1 MSSISKIGQSYP
13 LGATVVAAGVNFSV
27 YSKNAAAMEL
37 LLFDEVT
44 GSNARVITL
53 DPVKNR
59 TYNYWHVSV
68 PGLKPGQ
75 LYGYRARGPFEP
87 QRGLRFDPD
96 KVLLDPYARAVAVPQ
111 TYSRLA
117 ATQPGDNAARAM
129 KSVVTES
136 GSYDWQGDAP
146 LKRPFARTVI
156 YELHV
161 GGFTRHP
168 SSGLPP
174 EKRGTFAGLVEK
186 IPYLQDLGITAVE
199 LLPIFQFDE
208 QDAAPGLHNYWG
220 YSPVSFFAP
229 HQGYG
234 LSPNPLTVLDE
245 FRDLVKALHRAGI
258 EVILDVVFNHSAEG
272 NHLGPTLSLRGLEN
286 EAYYIL
292 DKDRATYANYSGTG
306 NTLNADHPVVRRLII
321 DSLRYWVQEMH
332 VDGFRFDLA
341 AVLSRDESGV
351 PLANPP
357 IIWDIDSDPILA
369 GIKLIAEAWDAAGL
383 YQVGTF
389 VGDFWKEWNGKF
401 RDDVRAFFRGDR
413 GATSNLACRL
423 LGSGDIFGPK
433 IPEAEPS
440 INFITCHDGFTLNDL
455 VSYDHKHNEAN
466 REDNR
471 DGTDYN
477 LSWNCGVEGFTDDP
491 EIERLRNRQVKNFLA
506 LTLLA
511 IGTPMLLMGDEAR
524 RSQQGNNNAYCQ
536 DSEISWLNWTR
547 LEKYPDVHRFVRQL
561 IAIRLQPDPDQGY
574 LKDQTLNQIFARFEI
589 KFHGVRLDQ
598 PTWSDAD
605 RSLALTVQDPE
616 GGVFGYFIFNAYG
629 ESLEFELPPLKEG
642 ESQAWYRWLDTYL
655 EAPADISPWPEA
667 VKVPGATYLA
677 QPHSVVG
684 LIARGPRGP
693 GLVSNPSKNERS

>member
-1 MSSISKIGQSYP
+1 MSPMIEVGQSYP
-13 LGATVVAAGVNFSV
+13 LGATVVADGVNFSV
-27 YSKNAAAMEL
+27 FSKNATGMKL

-44 GSNARVITL
+44 DSDARVITL
-53 DPVKNR
+53 DPVQNR
-59 TYNYWHVSV
+59 TFHYWHVSV

-75 LYGYRARGPFEP
+75 LYGYKALGPFEP
-87 QRGLRFDPD
+87 LRGLRFDPN

-117 ATQPGDNAARAM
+117 ASQPGDNAAQAM
-129 KSVVTES
+129 KSVVTQS
-136 GSYDWQGDAP
+136 GGYDWEGDTP
-146 LKRPFARTVI
+146 LKRPFPRTVI

-168 SSGLPP
+168 SSGVPS
-174 EKRGTFAGLVEK
+174 EKRGTFAGLAEK

-199 LLPIFQFDE
+199 LLPIFQFDG
-208 QDAAPGLHNYWG
+208 QDAPAGLRNHWG

-234 LSPNPLTVLDE
+234 LSPSPLAVLDE
-245 FRDLVKALHRAGI
+245 FRDLVKALHRSGI

-272 NHLGPTLSLRGLEN
+272 DHLGPTLSLRGLDN

-292 DKDRATYANYSGTG
+292 NKDPATYANYSGTG
-306 NTLNADHPVVRRLII
+306 NTLNANHSVVRRLII

-341 AVLSRDESGV
+341 AVLSRDESGI

-357 IIWDIDSDPILA
+357 IIWDIDSDPVLA

-401 RDDVRAFFRGDR
+401 RDEVRSFFRDDR
-413 GATSNLACRL
+413 RAISHLACRL
-423 LGSGDIFGPK
+423 LGSGDIFGP
-433 IPEAEPS
+433 INPESEPS

-455 VSYDHKHNEAN
+455 VSYEQKHNGAN

-477 LSWNCGVEGFTDDP
+477 LSWNCGFEGFTDDP

-511 IGTPMLLMGDEAR
+511 IGTPMLSMGDEVR

-536 DSEISWLNWTR
+536 DNEISWLNWSW
-547 LEKYPDVHRFVRQL
+547 LEKYRDVHRFAKQL
-561 IAIRLQPDPDQGY
+561 IAIRLHPDPNLGY
-574 LKDQTLNQIFARFEI
+574 PELPTLNQIFARLEI
-589 KFHGVRLDQ
+589 KFHGVRLNQQGWGDE
-598 PTWSDAD
+598 DH
-605 RSLALTVQDPE
+605 SLAVSIRDPE
-616 GGVFGYFIFNAYG
+616 GGLFCHLIFNAYG
-629 ESLEFELPPLKEG
+629 ESLEFELPSLEEG
-642 ESQAWYRWLDTYL
+642 EQRSWYRWLDTNL
-655 EAPADISPWPEA
+655 GTPDDISLWAEA
-667 VKVPGATYLA
+667 LKVPGSTYLA

-684 LIARGPRGP
+684 LIARGSLSP
-693 GLVSNPSKNERS
+693 

>member
-1 MSSISKIGQSYP
+1 MSPMIEVGQSYP
-13 LGATVVAAGVNFSV
+13 LGATVVADGVNFSV
-27 YSKNAAAMEL
+27 FSKNATGMEL

-44 GSNARVITL
+44 DPNARVITL

-59 TYNYWHVSV
+59 TFHYWHVSV

-75 LYGYRARGPFEP
+75 LYGYRALGPFEP
-87 QRGLRFDPD
+87 QRGLRFDPN

-117 ATQPGDNAARAM
+117 ASQPGDNEAQAM
-129 KSVVTES
+129 KSVVTDS
-136 GSYDWQGDAP
+136 GSYDWEGDIP
-146 LKRPFARTVI
+146 LKRPFPRTVI

-168 SSGLPP
+168 SSGVSS
-174 EKRGTFAGLVEK
+174 ERRGTFAGLAEK

-199 LLPIFQFDE
+199 LLPIFQFDG
-208 QDAAPGLHNYWG
+208 QDAPAGLRNHWG

-234 LSPNPLTVLDE
+234 LSPSPLAVLDE
-245 FRDLVKALHRAGI
+245 FRDLVKALHRSGI

-272 NHLGPTLSLRGLEN
+272 DHLGPTLSLRGLDN

-292 DKDRATYANYSGTG
+292 NKDPATYANYSGTG
-306 NTLNADHPVVRRLII
+306 NTLNANHSVVRRLII

-341 AVLSRDESGV
+341 AVLSRDESGI

-357 IIWDIDSDPILA
+357 IIWDIDTDPVLA

-401 RDDVRAFFRGDR
+401 RDEVRSFFRDDR
-413 GATSNLACRL
+413 RAISHLACRL
-423 LGSGDIFGPK
+423 LGSGDIFGP
-433 IPEAEPS
+433 INPESEPS

-455 VSYDHKHNEAN
+455 VSYEQKHNEAN

-477 LSWNCGVEGFTDDP
+477 LSWNHGLEGFTDDP
-491 EIERLRNRQVKNFLA
+491 EIERLRNRQVKNCLA

-511 IGTPMLLMGDEAR
+511 VGTPMLSMGDEVR

-536 DSEISWLNWTR
+536 DNEISWLDWTW
-547 LEKYPDVHRFVRQL
+547 LEKYRDVHRFAKQL
-561 IAIRLQPDPDQGY
+561 IAIRLHPDPNPGY
-574 LKDQTLNQIFARFEI
+574 PELPTLNQIFARLEI
-589 KFHGVRLDQ
+589 KFHGVRLNQQGWGD
-598 PTWSDAD
+598 DD
-605 RSLALTVQDPE
+605 HSLALSVRDPE
-616 GGVFGYFIFNAYG
+616 GGFFCHLIFNAYW
-629 ESLEFELPPLKEG
+629 ESLEFELPSLEEEG
-642 ESQAWYRWLDTYL
+642 KQRSWYRWLDTDL
-655 EAPADISPWPEA
+655 GTPDDISPWAEA
-667 VKVPGATYLA
+667 LKVPGSTYLA

-684 LIARGPRGP
+684 LVARGSLGP
-693 GLVSNPSKNERS
+693 